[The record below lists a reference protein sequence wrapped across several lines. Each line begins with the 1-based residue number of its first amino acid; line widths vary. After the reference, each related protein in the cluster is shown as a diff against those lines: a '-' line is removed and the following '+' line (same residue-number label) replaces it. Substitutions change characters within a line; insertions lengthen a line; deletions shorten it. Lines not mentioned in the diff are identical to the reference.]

1 MNINRHNYEE
11 FFLLYVDNELTTADR
26 KSVEQ
31 FIQENPDLA
40 GELELFRQTSLVTD
54 DAIVYKGKEML
65 MKNESDTP
73 ITMNNYE
80 EWLVAY
86 LDNELV
92 PADRMKFERFA
103 DLHPS
108 VKEELSIFQQTKL
121 QPETDIIFE
130 NKQVLYRKEEKVR
143 VITLQWWKVSVAAA
157 IILTIGV
164 TTYTVLNRDTK
175 IPAVVAASGNNPVNS
190 KQNDATKPDSD
201 IKKEERNLPVVSE
214 NNDAIAST
222 KKADDKVEPT
232 RVHKTGNENLQKK
245 IPRSAINRNDVMAKT
260 SDPVKPIDVT
270 DNKKS
275 IETKI
280 IENTVAGKKE
290 IDPSKNTVAVNNNVD
305 KQNISNG
312 IVTNNTDKPYDN
324 KETAQETTTDTGA
337 VFASNNEEGKN
348 KKFRGFFRKATRV
361 FEKRT
366 NISAADDDDKVLIGV
381 LAVRLK

>member
-11 FFLLYVDNELTTADR
+11 FFLLYVDNELTSAEK

-40 GELELFRQTSLVTD
+40 GELELFRQTNLVSD
-54 DAIVYKGKEML
+54 DAIVYKGKELL
-65 MKNESDTP
+65 MKNESDTL

-86 LDNELV
+86 LDNELL
-92 PADRMKFERFA
+92 PADRMKFEKFA
-103 DLHPS
+103 DVHPS
-108 VKEELSIFQQTKL
+108 VKEELSIFRQTKL

-143 VITLQWWKVSVAAA
+143 VITLQWWKVAVAAA
-157 IILTIGV
+157 IILTVGI
-164 TTYTVLNRDTK
+164 TTYTVFNKKTQ
-175 IPAVVAASGNNPVNS
+175 IPAVVATTNNKPIDP
-190 KQNDATKPDSD
+190 KQTDLTKSD
-201 IKKEERNLPVVSE
+201 TQIKKEEQNLPVVRE
-214 NNDAIAST
+214 NNEAVAST
-222 KKADDKVEPT
+222 TNADNKEVPA
-232 RVHKTGNENLQKK
+232 RVHKTGNENLPTKTTA
-245 IPRSAINRNDVMAKT
+245 SSTNSNDVIAKT
-260 SDPVKPIDVT
+260 SVPVKTIDVT
-270 DNKKS
+270 DKTKS
-275 IETKI
+275 IETRI
-280 IENTVAGKKE
+280 IENTAVDKKE
-290 IDPSKNTVAVNNNVD
+290 IDPSKNTVAINTNTT
-305 KQNISNG
+305 KQNINDG
-312 IVTNNTDKPYDN
+312 TVTNNTDKPYDN

>member
-11 FFLLYVDNELTTADR
+11 FFLLYVDNELTTAER

-40 GELELFRQTSLVTD
+40 GELDLFRQTSLVSD
-54 DAIVYKGKEML
+54 EAIVYKGKELL
-65 MKNESDTP
+65 MKNVSDTL
-73 ITMNNYE
+73 ITIDNYE
-80 EWLVAY
+80 EWLIAY
-86 LDNELV
+86 LDNELL
-92 PADRMKFERFA
+92 PADRVKFESFA

-108 VKEELSIFQQTKL
+108 IKEELSVFQQTKL
-121 QPETDIIFE
+121 QPEADIIFE

-143 VITLQWWKVSVAAA
+143 VITLQWWKVAVAAA

-164 TTYTVLNRDTK
+164 TTYTVLNKETQIPGLVAGTGNKPADTK
-175 IPAVVAASGNNPVNS
+175 
-190 KQNDATKPDSD
+190 QNGPEKLTTD
-201 IKKEERNLPVVSE
+201 IKKEEQSLPAVRE
-214 NNDAIAST
+214 NKDAVAST
-222 KKADDKVEPT
+222 TKADDKEEPV
-232 RVHKTGNENLQKK
+232 RVRKSGNENLKKK
-245 IPRSAINRNDVMAKT
+245 ITTSATNGNDVLAKT
-260 SDPVKPIDVT
+260 DVPIKPIDIT
-270 DNKKS
+270 KDKKS

-280 IENTVAGKKE
+280 IENTVADKKE
-290 IDPSKNTVAVNNNVD
+290 MDLSKNSVAINNDVA
-305 KQNISNG
+305 KQNNSSTT
-312 IVTNNTDKPYDN
+312 VTNNTDKPYDN
-324 KETAQETTTDTGA
+324 KETAQEPTTNTGA